1 MKSFAPKPWFAPQPV
16 LIIGTYNKDGV
27 ANAMNAAWAGQWD
40 MKEIMIS
47 MGNHVTTDNLKLG
60 GEFTVAFATKKTMVA
75 SDFVGIVSAKNDPK
89 KMEKTGWNIEKA
101 TMVNAPVFTDFPM
114 TLECRIKEKYDESET
129 GYYLVAEIVNIL
141 VDEKYLAE
149 DCGYVRLP
157 EGGWDWPLWKWKGE
171 IVQEMPCMYGKFFN
185 KKAGFIS
192 QEWWPDFCNYRR
204 SKYPRPDDDSI
215 EGAILSTL
223 QSSGSLITR
232 ELRAACGFTGKG
244 MRSKFDGY
252 LTRQEMATYIVT
264 EDFIYPRDKHNHE
277 YGWGWSLLNTPEDLY
292 GREACQCNRTP
303 QESYQRIFEHLKEI
317 LPDASDKQI
326 IKLIG

>member
-1 MKSFAPKPWFAPQPV
+1 MIFPEIYSATGLME
-16 LIIGTYNKDGV
+16 LIQKIGFLPLLD
-27 ANAMNAAWAGQWD
+27 
-40 MKEIMIS
+40 S
-47 MGNHVTTDNLKLG
+47 
-60 GEFTVAFATKKTMVA
+60 
-75 SDFVGIVSAKNDPK
+75 GIEGFSAED
-89 KMEKTGWNIEKA
+89 
-101 TMVNAPVFTDFPM
+101 
-114 TLECRIKEKYDESET
+114 
-129 GYYLVAEIVNIL
+129 IV
-141 VDEKYLAE
+141 AE

-204 SKYPRPDDDSI
+204 SKFPRPDEESI

-223 QSSGSLITR
+223 QSAGSLITR
-232 ELRAACGFTGKG
+232 ELRAACGFTENRRTKQEQSEACFNSALQEGRRPKVKG

-252 LTRQEMATYIVT
+252 LTRLEMATYIVT

-303 QESYQRIFEHLKEI
+303 LESYQRIFEHLKEI

>member
-1 MKSFAPKPWFAPQPV
+1 MNFPEIYSATGMME
-16 LIIGTYNKDGV
+16 LIQKIGFLPLLD
-27 ANAMNAAWAGQWD
+27 
-40 MKEIMIS
+40 S
-47 MGNHVTTDNLKLG
+47 
-60 GEFTVAFATKKTMVA
+60 
-75 SDFVGIVSAKNDPK
+75 GIEGFSAED
-89 KMEKTGWNIEKA
+89 
-101 TMVNAPVFTDFPM
+101 
-114 TLECRIKEKYDESET
+114 
-129 GYYLVAEIVNIL
+129 IV
-141 VDEKYLAE
+141 AE
-149 DCGYVRLP
+149 DCRYVTFP

-204 SKYPRPDDDSI
+204 SKYPRPNDDSI

-232 ELRAACGFTGKG
+232 ELRAACGFTGNRRTKQEQSEACFNSALQEGGRPKVKG

-252 LTRQEMATYIVT
+252 LTRLEMATYIVT
-264 EDFIYPRDKHNHE
+264 EDFIYPRDKHNRE

-292 GREACQCNRTP
+292 GKKSCQCNRTP

-317 LPDASDKQI
+317 LPDATDKQL
-326 IKLIG
+326 IKMIG